1 MSSFAYRRTRKTK
14 NLCRRLLNRQIYGDK
29 IKLCLNIILVFVSE
43 IYDQAEFILKN
54 LEQEHAVCYIR
65 IRIKTCKKSI
75 SEVPR
80 EVLTSTDNNDDEVLE
95 TSTVTNPAQS
105 ALSGFLINKKV
116 HH

>member
-1 MSSFAYRRTRKTK
+1 MLHTNF
-14 NLCRRLLNRQIYGDK
+14 
-29 IKLCLNIILVFVSE
+29 E
-43 IYDQAEFILKN
+43 LK
-54 LEQEHAVCYIR
+54 HV
-65 IRIKTCKKSI
+65 KSI

-116 HH
+116 RYWALISCG